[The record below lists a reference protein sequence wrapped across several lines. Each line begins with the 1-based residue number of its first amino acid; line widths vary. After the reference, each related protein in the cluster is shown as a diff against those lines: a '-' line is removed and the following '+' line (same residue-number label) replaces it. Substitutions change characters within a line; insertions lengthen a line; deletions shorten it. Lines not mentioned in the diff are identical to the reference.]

1 MASIG
6 IDFSDE
12 FVGAL
17 ADALAPLIADRL
29 QPEPPQ
35 WLTARQAAEHLNAP
49 LSRVRKLTSTGAL
62 PVHREGGRVLYLR
75 SELDDFIR
83 DGGACV
89 H

>member
-1 MASIG
+1 MASLG
-6 IDFSDE
+6 IELPDD

-17 ADALAPLIADRL
+17 ADALAPLIAERL

-49 LSRVRKLTSTGAL
+49 LSRVRKLTSTDAL

-75 SELDDFIR
+75 AELDEFIR
-83 DGGACV
+83 RGGACA

>member
-1 MASIG
+1 MASVG
-6 IDFSDE
+6 IEFSDE

-17 ADALAPLIADRL
+17 AEALAPLVAERL
-29 QPEPPQ
+29 RPEPPQ

-75 SELDDFIR
+75 SELDEFVR
-83 DGGACV
+83 GGGACAR
-89 H
+89 

>member
-1 MASIG
+1 MASVG
-6 IDFSDE
+6 IDFSED

-17 ADALAPLIADRL
+17 ADALAPLIAERL
-29 QPEPPQ
+29 QPRQTE

-62 PVHREGGRVLYLR
+62 PVHREGGRVLFLR
-75 SELDDFIR
+75 SELDEFIR
-83 DGGACV
+83 NGGACG

>member
-1 MASIG
+1 MASVG
-6 IDFSDE
+6 IEFSDD

-17 ADALAPLIADRL
+17 ADALAPLIAQRL
-29 QPEPPQ
+29 QPQQAQ
-35 WLTARQAAEHLNAP
+35 WLTAREAAAHLNAP

-75 SELDDFIR
+75 DELDAFIR
-83 DGGACV
+83 DGGACA